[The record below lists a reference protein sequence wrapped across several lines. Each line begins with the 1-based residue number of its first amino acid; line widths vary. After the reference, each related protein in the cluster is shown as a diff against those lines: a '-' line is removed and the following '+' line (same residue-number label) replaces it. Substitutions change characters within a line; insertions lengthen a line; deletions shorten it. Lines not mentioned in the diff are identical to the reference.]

1 MRYLRRKAEIYREE
15 IYREEIRR
23 EILAARAPESRS
35 ARFLAF
41 LNTSLGIWLLSSI
54 MVSFITWAYSEH
66 QAKIA
71 IEARNA
77 SVANRLDLELANKI
91 NDFRQRVN
99 SAKKKFDLAIAI
111 EQLDTFAP
119 LFPEFKKRT
128 FFSLLWELNSVVS
141 KNERSD
147 LQGTI
152 KAWKELQQMETA
164 LKADGQNTDIATV
177 QAKLREYFL
186 NGVFNKRGWQDG
198 V

>member
-35 ARFLAF
+35 ARLLAF

-91 NDFRQRVN
+91 SDFRERVN
-99 SAKKKFDLAIAI
+99 SAEKKFDLAIAI
-111 EQLDTFAP
+111 EQLDTFEP
-119 LFPEFKKRT
+119 LFPEFKGRT

-147 LQGTI
+147 LQRTI
-152 KAWKELQQMETA
+152 KAWKELQQMKTA
-164 LKADGQNTDIATV
+164 LKANGQNTDIATV
-177 QAKLREYFL
+177 QEKLREYFL